1 MISVRHPKSSKNH
14 PHAPRRCICG
24 FLLVLLCIVTLSSC
38 NRAQLRQIINKL
50 GSPDKE
56 KPEIYHEFEGYS
68 PGAKKNK
75 GKEDF
80 NRYHYYIAP
89 ERNDMVDN
97 DPDIYFRQD
106 YEVIDPIP
114 TFDEEQYWRDHPIT
128 IEDNSPSET
137 TTE

>member
-1 MISVRHPKSSKNH
+1 M
-14 PHAPRRCICG
+14 CG
-24 FLLVLLCIVTLSSC
+24 CLLVLLCMVTLSSC

-68 PGAKKNK
+68 PSANKNK

-89 ERNDMVDN
+89 EMSDIVDN

-106 YEVIDPIP
+106 YEAIDPIP

-128 IEDNSPSET
+128 IEDNPSSET